1 MPRSRGFS
9 LVEVLVAL
17 VIMAIVITTT
27 IAMFAEKT
35 RRMRQ
40 ASETILAWQALSN
53 EAEYWRRVDF
63 AEIDKPATQVFQSP
77 DLAVLA
83 PLAPYTTSVKV
94 DTPQADVRN
103 VTLTI
108 RWAANREAHL
118 AVARANTGGTG
129 LW

>member
-1 MPRSRGFS
+1 MRRSRGFS
-9 LVEVLVAL
+9 MAEVLVAL
-17 VIMAIVITTT
+17 AILAIVITTT

-53 EAEYWRRVDF
+53 EAELCRREPF
-63 AEIDKPATQVFQSP
+63 SQIDASAGQPFKS
-77 DLAVLA
+77 DLTILA
-83 PLAPYTTSVKV
+83 PLAPYTTVVKV
-94 DTPQADVRN
+94 DAPRADIRN

-108 RWAANREAHL
+108 RWGSTHEAHL
-118 AVARANTGGTG
+118 AVARADTGGSG